1 MGTLSGQTIQNTYD
15 GLLKLEDS
23 TNPITSSPQFI
34 QDGLGN
40 NTNMKIGTNI
50 FSSSN
55 TVPMGGEWIP
65 EFVGPGYRITATAWN
80 ADTQN
85 KILYYPFYDAGQF
98 AYSAMTVSINSV
110 SNNGT
115 SLDLAFYDTQYI
127 PGLGIAPKDLVLSGI
142 SIASSVSGLTTVT
155 FASNM
160 SYSGTGGGFKCAVLK
175 LSNSGATPNFNITQD
190 RQFSNNTFGYSQTTG
205 YVTNTSTARVIG
217 IRSANR
223 IGDRILLT
231 SLTDFQ
237 TSYSANDIET
247 TFSGNTVAR
256 ANSLGWLFHVVK

>member
-1 MGTLSGQTIQNTYD
+1 MGTLSGQTIQDTYD

-23 TNPITSSPQFI
+23 TNAITSSPQFI

-65 EFVGPGYRITATAWN
+65 QYVGPGYRVTATAWN
-80 ADTQN
+80 ANTQN

-98 AYSAMTVSINSV
+98 AYSAMTVQIITA

-115 SLDLAFYDTQYI
+115 SLDLAFYDSQYI

-142 SIASSVSGLTTVT
+142 SIASSVSGLTTVA

-190 RQFSNNTFGYSQTTG
+190 RQFSNSGNWPP
-205 YVTNTSTARVIG
+205 STIGNVLSGTVLMRG
-217 IRSANR
+217 IRSANEA
-223 IGDRILLT
+223 GERILLT
-231 SLTDFQ
+231 SLTNFQ

-247 TFSGNTVAR
+247 TFSGSTVAR
-256 ANSLGWLFHVVK
+256 ANSLGWIFHVVK

>member
-23 TNPITSSPQFI
+23 TNAITSSPQFI

-55 TVPMGGEWIP
+55 TLAMGGEWIP
-65 EFVGPGYRITATAWN
+65 QFVGPGYRVTATAWN
-80 ADTQN
+80 ANTQN

-98 AYSAMTVSINSV
+98 SYSAMTVSINSI

-115 SLDLAFYDTQYI
+115 SMDLAFYDSQYI
-127 PGLGIAPKDLVLSGI
+127 SGLGIAPKDLVLSGI
-142 SIASSVSGLTTVT
+142 SINSTTSGLTTVT

-160 SYSGTGGGFKCAVLK
+160 SYSGTGAGFKCAVLK

-190 RQFSNNTFGYSQTTG
+190 REFSNSANGF
-205 YVTNTSTARVIG
+205 TSTIGYIKNGTEAAAG

-256 ANSLGWLFHVVK
+256 ANSLGWIFHVVK